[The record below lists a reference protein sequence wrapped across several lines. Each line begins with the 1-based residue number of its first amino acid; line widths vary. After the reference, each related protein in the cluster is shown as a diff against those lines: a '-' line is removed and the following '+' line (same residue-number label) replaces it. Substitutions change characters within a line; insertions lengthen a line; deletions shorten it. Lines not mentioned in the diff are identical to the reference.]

1 MAKKFT
7 SLVLALIMCLS
18 LCVPTL
24 ALNNQQNGDDLEVVD
39 SLGNKMRSTFE
50 IYDGAYHICVFVN
63 DVLTQQA
70 ITNIE
75 TGEGVLNLF
84 DASSRSS
91 SDEIHYNLSD
101 YVKEI
106 PVSPTSEIIPSETYS
121 ITGRYRTDY
130 TYQGSIL
137 YGDTKTAAYET
148 GGRYYGRVLNF
159 SAGDVVALVLSA
171 LAGYF
176 TGDGK
181 VTIATLGAL
190 GIPVVGGKIVDHFT
204 KEVYYTNFKVA
215 TRVYFDGIYTAN
227 VYQMYDK
234 VLVSIDAVVD
244 EQGGKSTHY
253 ADDYY
258 GYDIVASFSRYAAT
272 ASSLAFYEKYGI
284 GTNPDLKLPI
294 TSIPYTG

>member
-1 MAKKFT
+1 MVKKFT

-70 ITNIE
+70 ITNID
-75 TGEGVLNLF
+75 TGKGVLKLF
-84 DASSRSS
+84 DDSFRSS
-91 SDEIHYNLSD
+91 PEEIYYDLSD
-101 YVKEI
+101 YVEEI
-106 PVSPTSEIIPSETYS
+106 LVSPTSEIISSETYS

-159 SAGDVVALVLSA
+159 SAGDAVALVLSA

-176 TGDGK
+176 TGDAK
-181 VTIATLGAL
+181 VTIATLEAL

-234 VLVSIDAVVD
+234 VLVSLDAVEE
-244 EQGGKSTHY
+244 EQGGNYTHY

-258 GYDIVASFSRYAAT
+258 GYDIVDSFSRYAAT
-272 ASSLAFYEKYGI
+272 ASALAFYEKYGI

-294 TSIPYTG
+294 TSLPYTG

>member
-1 MAKKFT
+1 
-7 SLVLALIMCLS
+7 
-18 LCVPTL
+18 
-24 ALNNQQNGDDLEVVD
+24 
-39 SLGNKMRSTFE
+39 MRSTFE

-75 TGEGVLNLF
+75 TGEGVLSLF

>member
-7 SLVLALIMCLS
+7 SLVLALIVCLS

-70 ITNIE
+70 ITNID
-75 TGEGVLNLF
+75 TGEGVLKLF
-84 DASSRSS
+84 DDSFRSS
-91 SDEIHYNLSD
+91 PDEIHYNLSD

-106 PVSPTSEIIPSETYS
+106 SISPTSEIIPSETYS

-159 SAGDVVALVLSA
+159 SAGDTVALVLSA

-176 TGDGK
+176 TGNGK

-204 KEVYYTNFKVA
+204 KEIYYTNFKVA

-227 VYQMYDK
+227 VYQMYNK
-234 VLVSIDAVVD
+234 VLVSIDAVEA
-244 EQGGKSTHY
+244 EQGIDSVHY
-253 ADDYY
+253 SDDYY

>member
-1 MAKKFT
+1 MAKTFT

-137 YGDTKTAAYET
+137 YGDTRTAAYET

-190 GIPVVGGKIVDHFT
+190 GIPVVGGK
-204 KEVYYTNFKVA
+204 
-215 TRVYFDGIYTAN
+215 
-227 VYQMYDK
+227 
-234 VLVSIDAVVD
+234 
-244 EQGGKSTHY
+244 
-253 ADDYY
+253 
-258 GYDIVASFSRYAAT
+258 
-272 ASSLAFYEKYGI
+272 
-284 GTNPDLKLPI
+284 
-294 TSIPYTG
+294 

>member
-70 ITNIE
+70 ITNID
-75 TGEGVLNLF
+75 TGKGVLKLF
-84 DASSRSS
+84 DDSFRSS
-91 SDEIHYNLSD
+91 PEEIYYDLSD
-101 YVKEI
+101 YVEEI
-106 PVSPTSEIIPSETYS
+106 LVSPTSEIISSETYS

-190 GIPVVGGKIVDHFT
+190 GIPVVGGK
-204 KEVYYTNFKVA
+204 
-215 TRVYFDGIYTAN
+215 
-227 VYQMYDK
+227 
-234 VLVSIDAVVD
+234 
-244 EQGGKSTHY
+244 
-253 ADDYY
+253 
-258 GYDIVASFSRYAAT
+258 
-272 ASSLAFYEKYGI
+272 
-284 GTNPDLKLPI
+284 
-294 TSIPYTG
+294 

>member
-1 MAKKFT
+1 M
-7 SLVLALIMCLS
+7 
-18 LCVPTL
+18 
-24 ALNNQQNGDDLEVVD
+24 
-39 SLGNKMRSTFE
+39 
-50 IYDGAYHICVFVN
+50 
-63 DVLTQQA
+63 
-70 ITNIE
+70 
-75 TGEGVLNLF
+75 
-84 DASSRSS
+84 
-91 SDEIHYNLSD
+91 
-101 YVKEI
+101 
-106 PVSPTSEIIPSETYS
+106 
-121 ITGRYRTDY
+121 
-130 TYQGSIL
+130 
-137 YGDTKTAAYET
+137 
-148 GGRYYGRVLNF
+148 NF

-253 ADDYY
+253 ATNR
-258 GYDIVASFSRYAAT
+258 GSLHIVYASFCVEAQFLR
-272 ASSLAFYEKYGI
+272 
-284 GTNPDLKLPI
+284 I
-294 TSIPYTG
+294 T